1 MEIQQTLQILIEP
14 DPDLLDTLSVFQQVK
29 QQLSEPCFNQGKPLG
44 QLDLHK
50 AGYAQVVGQL
60 NAQMTCS
67 AIRAVAGAYASAKRN
82 KRPAQKPFQFLKRD
96 ALFLVGKRGRDAGFR
111 KDGSLSIW
119 TTAGRKHIQ
128 YTVPKYFQP
137 ILAQAKEID
146 SIKVVERKGRLIGF
160 VCITLEVPGPAGI
173 LPVGVDLNETN
184 ILVAVD
190 PDGKDLFIS
199 GIPHRISN
207 RKTRKKRGRLQSK
220 LASKKAEDKDTRS
233 VRRAL
238 KRLGCKQSNRTKTF
252 CQTVGK
258 ELVQWCSKDAV
269 LVMEDLRLPQRTKKQ
284 KRAVRTGIRRR
295 LSQWAFSLL
304 TTAIEANAAKRGIL
318 LAWVN
323 PAHTSTHCSRCGLRG
338 ERKRHNF
345 FCPSCGFRG
354 HADLNAAVN
363 IRNRY
368 TALRGSGLPSI
379 SPEALATAEG
389 KPSTIADRLSG
400 GI

>member
-29 QQLSEPCFNQGKPLG
+29 QQLSDPCFNQGKPLG

-50 AGYAQVVGQL
+50 ARYAQVVGQL

-67 AIRAVAGAYASAKRN
+67 AIRAVAGAYAAAKRN
-82 KRPAQKPFQFLKRD
+82 KRPAQKPFQFLKRE

-160 VCITLEVPGPAGI
+160 VCITLEVPEPAGI

-207 RKTRKKRGRLQSK
+207 RKT
-220 LASKKAEDKDTRS
+220 
-233 VRRAL
+233 
-238 KRLGCKQSNRTKTF
+238 
-252 CQTVGK
+252 
-258 ELVQWCSKDAV
+258 
-269 LVMEDLRLPQRTKKQ
+269 
-284 KRAVRTGIRRR
+284 
-295 LSQWAFSLL
+295 
-304 TTAIEANAAKRGIL
+304 
-318 LAWVN
+318 
-323 PAHTSTHCSRCGLRG
+323 
-338 ERKRHNF
+338 
-345 FCPSCGFRG
+345 
-354 HADLNAAVN
+354 
-363 IRNRY
+363 
-368 TALRGSGLPSI
+368 
-379 SPEALATAEG
+379 
-389 KPSTIADRLSG
+389 
-400 GI
+400 